1 MNQSWRIC
9 VEEFEGARKEIGVL
23 GALAYVSLVGVC
35 MLVAMVILLFLGAL
49 ALVLLPLAL
58 VVALAALCAS
68 SFAPAQS
75 SGTKPPA
82 DPWLSG

>member
-1 MNQSWRIC
+1 MSRSWRIC
-9 VEEFEGARKEIGVL
+9 VEEFEGARQEIGVL
-23 GALAYVSLVGVC
+23 GALAYVSGVVLS
-35 MLVAMVILLFLGAL
+35 MLVAMVILLILGAL

-68 SFAPAQS
+68 RFAPAQS
-75 SGTKPPA
+75 RGTKPPA